1 MAVGICCRVKLWG
14 SSMSRQYGGTY
25 RSKKEDE
32 LASCLSVLIFER
44 CPVAMYVGGVS
55 MVPDRT
61 NHMQDI

>member
-1 MAVGICCRVKLWG
+1 
-14 SSMSRQYGGTY
+14 MSCQYGGTY

-32 LASCLSVLIFER
+32 LASCLSVLIFES
-44 CPVAMYVGGVS
+44 CPGAMYVGVS